1 MKQQIP
7 KYVSAVLSK
16 LRAAGYEAYPVG
28 GCVRDMCL
36 GKRPHDWDVCSSALP
51 EEAMQVFPHSH
62 PTGIKHGT
70 VTVVIGHSTVEL
82 TTFRT
87 ESDYSDHRHPDTVS
101 FVRELNKDL
110 ARRDFTVNAMALA
123 EDGSVID
130 PFGGMDDLRAGI
142 IRCVGSA
149 EKRFDED
156 ALRMLRAFR
165 FSARFGFEIET
176 ETRRAMEKCAPLAAF
191 LAAERVR
198 EEVEKILLSPAPET
212 VAELMDLGLLE
223 GFLPGVRVAKTSLMP
238 LRGLPKKAEYRWC
251 ALCTLIGVRVESF
264 LNSLRLDSRTVSMCR
279 SCEDML
285 SAAAPKC
292 PAELKPLINRYGA
305 DAVTLYARIYDML
318 HGGNMS
324 EFLDE
329 VLASGECC
337 TLKEL
342 RISGRELAALG
353 IHGPAV
359 GKCLNTLL
367 EYVFEHPDDNRP
379 DILMSLAGT
388 WRGKYGQL

>member
-7 KYVSAVLSK
+7 KYVSTVLSK

-70 VTVVIGHSTVEL
+70 VTIVIGHSTVEL

-110 ARRDFTVNAMALA
+110 ARRDFTINAMALA

-165 FSARFGFEIET
+165 FSSRFGFEIES

-198 EEVEKILLSPAPET
+198 EEIEKILLSPAPET
-212 VAELMDLGLLE
+212 LSELMSVGLLE
-223 GFLPGVRVAKTSLMP
+223 SCLPGVRTERVTLSA
-238 LRGLPKKAEYRWC
+238 LRTLPKKPEYRWC
-251 ALCTLIGVRVESF
+251 AFCVLTGSDADILLSA
-264 LNSLRLDSRTVSMCR
+264 LKLDSKTVSLCR

-285 SAAAPKC
+285 SAPAPKTTSGF
-292 PAELKPLINRYGA
+292 KHFISRYGEA
-305 DAVTLYARIYDML
+305 AVTLYAYIYDML
-318 HGGNMS
+318 HDGGAVKML
-324 EFLDE
+324 ERI
-329 VLASGECC
+329 LASGECC
-337 TLKEL
+337 TLKDL

-353 IHGPAV
+353 ISGPAV
-359 GKCLNTLL
+359 GQCLNTLL
-367 EYVFEHPDDNRP
+367 EYIFDHPDDNRP
-379 DILMSLAGT
+379 DKLLSLAGT
-388 WRGKYGQL
+388 WRGRYGQL

>member
-1 MKQQIP
+1 MKQQLP
-7 KYVSAVLSK
+7 KYVSTVLTK
-16 LRAAGYEAYPVG
+16 LREAGYEAYPVG

-51 EEAMQVFPHSH
+51 EEAMRVFPHAH

-70 VTVVIGHSTVEL
+70 VTVVIGKSTVEL

-101 FVRELNKDL
+101 FVRELDKDL
-110 ARRDFTVNAMALA
+110 ARRDFTINAMALA
-123 EDGSVID
+123 EDGSIID
-130 PFGGMDDLRAGI
+130 PFGGMDDLRAGV
-142 IRCVGSA
+142 IRSVGSA

-176 ETRRAMEKCAPLAAF
+176 QTRRAIEKCAPLAAC

-198 EEVEKILLSPAPET
+198 EEVEKILISPAPDT
-212 VAELMDLGLLE
+212 VSELMTLGLLE
-223 GFLPGVRVAKTSLMP
+223 GFFPGVRTEKAALMP

-251 ALCTLIGVRVESF
+251 ALCVLAGINADTALTA
-264 LNSLRLDSRTVSMCR
+264 LRLDSRTLSLCR
-279 SCEDML
+279 SCDEML
-285 SAAAPKC
+285 AKEAPKT
-292 PAELKPLINRYGA
+292 AADFKPFINRYGEG
-305 DAVTLYARIYDML
+305 AVRLYAHVYDML
-318 HGGNMS
+318 HGSSTINLL
-324 EFLDE
+324 EA
-329 VLASGECC
+329 VLTSGECC
-337 TLKEL
+337 VLKEL

-359 GKCLNTLL
+359 GQCLNALL